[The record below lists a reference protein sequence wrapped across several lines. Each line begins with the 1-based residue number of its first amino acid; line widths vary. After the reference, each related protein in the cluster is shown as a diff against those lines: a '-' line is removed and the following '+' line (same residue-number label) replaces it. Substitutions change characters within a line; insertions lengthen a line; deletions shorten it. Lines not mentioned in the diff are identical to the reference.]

1 MTSLYNRAD
10 VYDLR
15 FNQQGWDIFREHYR
29 NIFAG
34 TDIRT
39 VLDCSIGSGNLTLE
53 LAELGYRVT
62 GSDLN
67 ESMLSRCR
75 EKAEKRGL
83 AVELFRSDFREIDRT
98 APERYD
104 CVMSTG
110 NSLPYVSNQD
120 VVRTLTAMDRL
131 VTPGGYL
138 YLDTRNWDKITAEKQ
153 QYYFYRPMFH
163 DSLRVDTIQFW
174 EHHGDGTI
182 TFHIVFTLE
191 KEGKILQREVFQ
203 ELYHPIRRSVIENA
217 LREMGYQ
224 LQRLAPHPA
233 QAPFPAEESEWYC
246 SLAKKR

>member
-75 EKAEKRGL
+75 ER
-83 AVELFRSDFREIDRT
+83 
-98 APERYD
+98 
-104 CVMSTG
+104 
-110 NSLPYVSNQD
+110 
-120 VVRTLTAMDRL
+120 
-131 VTPGGYL
+131 
-138 YLDTRNWDKITAEKQ
+138 
-153 QYYFYRPMFH
+153 
-163 DSLRVDTIQFW
+163 
-174 EHHGDGTI
+174 
-182 TFHIVFTLE
+182 
-191 KEGKILQREVFQ
+191 
-203 ELYHPIRRSVIENA
+203 RRSAA
-217 LREMGYQ
+217 LRW
-224 LQRLAPHPA
+224 
-233 QAPFPAEESEWYC
+233 SC
-246 SLAKKR
+246 SVQTFGKLTGLRRRDMTV